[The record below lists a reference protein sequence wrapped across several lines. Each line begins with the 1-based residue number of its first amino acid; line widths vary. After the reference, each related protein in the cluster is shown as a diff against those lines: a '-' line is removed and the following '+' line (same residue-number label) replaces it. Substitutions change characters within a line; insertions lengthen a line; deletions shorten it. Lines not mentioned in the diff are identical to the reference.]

1 MPVDAGTTSHQ
12 PDQLIVDLL
21 HLEAVERMLDDFG
34 IVRAALAPDDR
45 DELLGLARLRDL
57 KDADDDPVE
66 VGELLA
72 LLREK
77 AAADRG
83 GWVPTIGKNRV
94 VDAVIGDGHKPM
106 SLPDGAVQESGH
118 KPMHVVGGGFST
130 LGHKP
135 MSLGALGVLGH
146 KPMDGGQ
153 PEPAG
158 PDDVPQPL
166 AGHEDAGRGVRVG
179 VVDTPL
185 ASTQPG
191 TAEHP
196 LPYRSGHSAF
206 VSSLIQREAPAAE
219 LSVEGVLDART
230 GRADSWDTARAILR
244 LTAAFQPDI
253 LNLSLGCFTLSG
265 GPPLVIARAIERLAP
280 RVLVVAAAGNH
291 GALPHLSSGRS
302 RRSACWPAA
311 VPPVVAVGAYGT
323 VDGRPVMPGWSPDL
337 PWVACLAPGVG
348 VVGAY
353 LTGEVDVDGLRQTF
367 QGHARW
373 SGTSFSA
380 ALVSGAIA
388 ARTIPG
394 SVTPRQALDKL
405 LAEAGEVRPYPLE
418 G

>member
-34 IVRAALAPDDR
+34 IVHAALAPDDR

-57 KDADDDPVE
+57 RDADDDPVE

-118 KPMHVVGGGFST
+118 KPMHLVSGGFSA

-135 MSLGALGVLGH
+135 MSPGALGVLGH

-158 PDDVPQPL
+158 PADLPQPV

-185 ASTQPG
+185 APARPG

-206 VSSLIQREAPAAE
+206 VRSLIQREAPAAE

-230 GRADSWDTARAILR
+230 GRADSWDTARAMLR
-244 LTAAFQPDI
+244 LTDAFQPDI

-265 GPPLVIARAIERLAP
+265 GRRWSSPARSSGSPRGCWSWPPRATTARSPISAP
-280 RVLVVAAAGNH
+280 GAAGARPAGPPPSH
-291 GALPHLSSGRS
+291 PSS
-302 RRSACWPAA
+302 RSARTARRTGARSCPA
-311 VPPVVAVGAYGT
+311 G
-323 VDGRPVMPGWSPDL
+323 
-337 PWVACLAPGVG
+337 
-348 VVGAY
+348 
-353 LTGEVDVDGLRQTF
+353 
-367 QGHARW
+367 
-373 SGTSFSA
+373 
-380 ALVSGAIA
+380 
-388 ARTIPG
+388 ARTSRG
-394 SVTPRQALDKL
+394 
-405 LAEAGEVRPYPLE
+405 
-418 G
+418 

>member
-12 PDQLIVDLL
+12 SDQLIVDLL
-21 HLEAVERMLDDFG
+21 HLEVVERMLNEFG
-34 IVRAALAPDDR
+34 IVHAALAPDDR

-57 KDADDDPVE
+57 RDAAEDPVE

-72 LLREK
+72 LLRDK

-94 VDAVIGDGHKPM
+94 VDAVIGDG
-106 SLPDGAVQESGH
+106 Q
-118 KPMHVVGGGFST
+118 F
-130 LGHKP
+130 
-135 MSLGALGVLGH
+135 GVLGH
-146 KPMDGGQ
+146 KPMDGGL
-153 PEPAG
+153 PEPAS
-158 PDDVPQPL
+158 PADVPQS
-166 AGHEDAGRGVRVG
+166 AVHEDAGRGVRVG

-185 ASTQPG
+185 ASTGPV
-191 TAEHP
+191 TAEHA

-206 VSSLIQREAPAAE
+206 VRSLIQREAPAAE
-219 LSVEGVLDART
+219 ISVEGVLDPGT
-230 GRADSWDTARAILR
+230 GRADSWDTARAMLR
-244 LTAAFQPDI
+244 LAAAFQPDI

-323 VDGRPVMPGWSPDL
+323 GDGFPVMSEWSPDL
-337 PWVACLAPGVG
+337 PWVACLAPGEG
-348 VVGAY
+348 VVGSY
-353 LTGEVDVDGLRQTF
+353 LTGEVDVDGGPQTF

-380 ALVSGAIA
+380 ALVSGAVA
-388 ARTIPG
+388 ARTVPG
-394 SVTPRQALDKL
+394 SVTPRQALDML
-405 LAEAGEVRPYPLE
+405 LAEAAEVRPYPLQ

>member
-1 MPVDAGTTSHQ
+1 MPVGAGTTSHQ
-12 PDQLIVDLL
+12 PDQLIVDLS
-21 HLEAVERMLDDFG
+21 HLEVVERMLADFG
-34 IVRAALAPDDR
+34 VAYAALAPDDR
-45 DELLGLARLRDL
+45 DEPLGLARLRDL
-57 KDADDDPVE
+57 RDSDDDPVE

-72 LLREK
+72 LLRER

-106 SLPDGAVQESGH
+106 SLPDDAIL
-118 KPMHVVGGGFST
+118 VGGGIST

-135 MSLGALGVLGH
+135 MSAGGVGVLGH
-146 KPMDGGQ
+146 KPMNGGQ
-153 PEPAG
+153 PEPVG
-158 PDDVPQPL
+158 PGDVPRIA
-166 AGHEDAGRGVRVG
+166 AGHEDAGRGVRIG

-185 ASTQPG
+185 PPAEPG
-191 TAEHP
+191 TAQHP

-206 VSSLIQREAPAAE
+206 VRSLIEREAPAAE
-219 LSVEGVLDART
+219 LSVEGVLDPGT
-230 GRADSWDTARAILR
+230 GRADSWDTARAMLR
-244 LTAAFQPDI
+244 LAAAFQPDI

-291 GALPHLSSGRS
+291 GAIPHLSSGRN

-311 VPPVVAVGAYGT
+311 VPPVVAVGAYGM
-323 VDGRPVMPGWSPDL
+323 VDGRPAMPIWSPDL
-337 PWVACLAPGVG
+337 PWVACLAPGEG
-348 VVGAY
+348 VVGSY
-353 LTGEVDVDGLRQTF
+353 LTGEVDIDGMLQTF
-367 QGHARW
+367 DGHARW

-380 ALVSGAIA
+380 ALVSGAVA
-388 ARTIPG
+388 ARTVPG

-405 LAEAGEVRPYPLE
+405 LAEAADVRPYPLE